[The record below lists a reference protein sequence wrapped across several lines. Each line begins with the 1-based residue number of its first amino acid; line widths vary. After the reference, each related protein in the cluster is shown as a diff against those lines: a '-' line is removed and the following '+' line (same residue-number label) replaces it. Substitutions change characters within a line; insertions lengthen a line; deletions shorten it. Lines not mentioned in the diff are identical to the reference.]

1 MKQVRIPYSG
11 TTIPPERTK
20 ADIEKMLRDY
30 SIHDIQWTTFEGQ
43 TNLKFL
49 WKFTIKGVQKQVRF
63 QFSPPPIPSTKRS
76 WTGMRYERVHVKLEA
91 TSYRLL
97 WHYLKNKL
105 EAVRWGLQSL
115 EKEFLS
121 QAVMSLPNGKTTT
134 VGERIQEVYDAVS
147 SPALEYKQTETEKRE
162 PKVIE
167 VEPVTVESVDEEE
180 KVK

>member
-1 MKQVRIPYSG
+1 MNKQVRIPYSN

-30 SIHDIQWTTFEGQ
+30 SIHDIQWTTLEGQ

-49 WKFTIKGVQKQVRF
+49 WKFTIKGVTKQVMF
-63 QFSPPPIPSTKRS
+63 QFSPPVIPSTKRS
-76 WTGMRYERVHVKLEA
+76 WTGMRYERVHVNLEA

-105 EAVRWGLQSL
+105 EAVRCGLQSL

-134 VGERIQEVYDAVS
+134 VGERIQEVYDVVS
-147 SPALEYKQTETEKRE
+147 SPALEYKRTE
-162 PKVIE
+162 PKIIE
-167 VEPVTVESVDEEE
+167 VESTTVESIDSEED
-180 KVK
+180 K